1 MPAGCLLSPFQISD
15 VSDSVR
21 GVNTAGTRVLEIS
34 IDGNG
39 QYGRLVVC
47 HTRHGSNRPL
57 KRLFYCCY
65 QDPRGFGRIS
75 QIDKTL
81 SRPFIS

>member
-21 GVNTAGTRVLEIS
+21 GVNTAGIRVLEIS

-39 QYGRLVVC
+39 QYGQLVC
-47 HTRHGSNRPL
+47 LPHSPWIEPTTKAAILLLLPRS
-57 KRLFYCCY
+57 KRFWTYFS
-65 QDPRGFGRIS
+65 D
-75 QIDKTL
+75 
-81 SRPFIS
+81 